1 MIPLITK
8 SLIRGLKNFKLRL
21 FFAIFLI
28 FTTAMS
34 GVMIREFADNAEDLY
49 LDLYDE
55 TNLADIIVETDSWMY
70 KEDLFLGACNEANNN
85 SGNLRVEKCETRIY
99 VDGRF
104 ERSDGVWIPALVYGH
119 VPDSDVTQ
127 LFPNGNFPL
136 DDNNDEVIDV
146 IIDNHVVEQLG
157 VKDGDLFLLNINDK
171 VNEFRIKSSGSSPLH
186 LWFTSTESVIP
197 PEDGEFVVIYMDV
210 GLLAEIIDV
219 ESDMRNMM
227 LIDLKGTPQYDLQ
240 NTREDEGTELKI
252 VKDVLSEELKSSN
265 IEIFQV
271 LDRGNIYSVELLR
284 QDLGGAKTI
293 ASPMIILLSLVS
305 GFVLAISM
313 DRLIMAQRREI
324 GTLRI
329 LGVDSNKL
337 LRSYVSL
344 ALIIGSVGSFIGV
357 IVGYLLSDQMVDFY
371 FGFWGIPTQL
381 LEKQHSFISILQVG
395 LFIVGVVSVSSFIVM
410 RRAGRV
416 SPLEFLRP
424 EVKQASSKFLNKYV
438 MIFPVSIRI
447 GLRSTLRKP
456 KRVFLTVMALGL
468 AILMLGG
475 MLMTMFSMFDYYG
488 TTIEESEKW
497 DARLYFPPDA
507 YPKISKEIN
516 ENGLEYEFVTML
528 EGRPYDGDDV
538 FMVWGLSD
546 SLESGNENV
555 MHEFIFSDGGY
566 PIPDQEDVN
575 VVIDKG
581 SATILDWNVGD
592 VVKLEIMGKNVDVK
606 ITGLSDELERNVWM
620 YDDELAEIIDMEIYN
635 VVMVRGEG
643 IENLVSYSQ
652 VIHYDDYVNAFRDS
666 MENFASIFIIFI
678 LIGMSIA
685 VAVLFNTLIINITE
699 KDQEFATMSVLGFN
713 RRFLTKILIVENVVI
728 GVLGG
733 IVGVIVSIITAEI
746 LIAQFISWSFYF
758 EASARFDISLMIF
771 GFVMVASLLFSFY
784 GYWRIKNI
792 DIVEK
797 SRFE

>member
-1 MIPLITK
+1 
-8 SLIRGLKNFKLRL
+8 
-21 FFAIFLI
+21 
-28 FTTAMS
+28 
-34 GVMIREFADNAEDLY
+34 
-49 LDLYDE
+49 
-55 TNLADIIVETDSWMY
+55 
-70 KEDLFLGACNEANNN
+70 
-85 SGNLRVEKCETRIY
+85 
-99 VDGRF
+99 
-104 ERSDGVWIPALVYGH
+104 
-119 VPDSDVTQ
+119 
-127 LFPNGNFPL
+127 
-136 DDNNDEVIDV
+136 
-146 IIDNHVVEQLG
+146 
-157 VKDGDLFLLNINDK
+157 
-171 VNEFRIKSSGSSPLH
+171 
-186 LWFTSTESVIP
+186 
-197 PEDGEFVVIYMDV
+197 
-210 GLLAEIIDV
+210 
-219 ESDMRNMM
+219 
-227 LIDLKGTPQYDLQ
+227 
-240 NTREDEGTELKI
+240 
-252 VKDVLSEELKSSN
+252 
-265 IEIFQV
+265 
-271 LDRGNIYSVELLR
+271 
-284 QDLGGAKTI
+284 
-293 ASPMIILLSLVS
+293 
-305 GFVLAISM
+305 
-313 DRLIMAQRREI
+313 
-324 GTLRI
+324 
-329 LGVDSNKL
+329 
-337 LRSYVSL
+337 
-344 ALIIGSVGSFIGV
+344 
-357 IVGYLLSDQMVDFY
+357 
-371 FGFWGIPTQL
+371 
-381 LEKQHSFISILQVG
+381 
-395 LFIVGVVSVSSFIVM
+395 
-410 RRAGRV
+410 
-416 SPLEFLRP
+416 
-424 EVKQASSKFLNKYV
+424 
-438 MIFPVSIRI
+438 
-447 GLRSTLRKP
+447 
-456 KRVFLTVMALGL
+456 
-468 AILMLGG
+468 
-475 MLMTMFSMFDYYG
+475 
-488 TTIEESEKW
+488 
-497 DARLYFPPDA
+497 
-507 YPKISKEIN
+507 
-516 ENGLEYEFVTML
+516 ML

-566 PIPDQEDVN
+566 PVQDQEAVN

-581 SATILDWNVGD
+581 SATILDWSVGD

-620 YDDELAEIIDMEIYN
+620 YDDELAEIIGMEIYN